1 MTTDSTRSGMSM
13 PQGAAVSIGAV
24 LGTGVI
30 ALPALAAQAAGPA
43 SLVAWA
49 ALVVLAVPLAVTFAT
64 LGARYPDSGGVSTY
78 VRKAFGPRAAAAC
91 GWCFCFAIPAGAPAA
106 AMFGG
111 GYVAAATG
119 GGMRTTLVTAAL
131 LILVVTA
138 MNVGGLQISGRI
150 QLALAGLLIV
160 LLLTATITALP
171 HAHLRNLHPF
181 APHGWLAIAPAAAV
195 LVWGF
200 AGWEAITS
208 LAADFRH
215 PARDLPRATAVALV
229 VVSVLYLGVAA
240 TSVAVLGPADGT
252 TQAPLASLLSIGTG
266 ANTKVISAVAAV
278 LLTLGAMNAY
288 FAAAAKTGA
297 ALGRDGALPAWLA
310 QGSEA
315 GQVPRRSLAVLAGMA
330 FLALAVVFTTGASA
344 RQAALVTTGCF
355 VLVYILG
362 TAAAVRLLPRRSWP
376 RRAAAAAL
384 AAVIVLLVITGVYA
398 LWAVLIAVAALCYQ
412 WRRGSAGGPPPERA
426 ASPSDPVEY
435 AG

>member
-1 MTTDSTRSGMSM
+1 
-13 PQGAAVSIGAV
+13 
-24 LGTGVI
+24 
-30 ALPALAAQAAGPA
+30 
-43 SLVAWA
+43 
-49 ALVVLAVPLAVTFAT
+49 
-64 LGARYPDSGGVSTY
+64 
-78 VRKAFGPRAAAAC
+78 
-91 GWCFCFAIPAGAPAA
+91 
-106 AMFGG
+106 MFGG

-229 VVSVLYLGVAA
+229 VVSVLYLSVAA

-315 GQVPRRSLAVLAGMA
+315 GQVPRRSLTVLAGMA

-384 AAVIVLLVITGVYA
+384 AAVIVLLVVTGVYA
-398 LWAVLIAVAALCYQ
+398 LWAILIAAAALCYQ
-412 WRRGSAGGPPPERA
+412 WRRGSASGPPPERA